1 MAAEDPP
8 AKEPSDVATLLRCD
22 AAPPA
27 ADAPQPPATPA
38 AETPQPTPEA
48 KPRAKIE
55 PKPIGDAV
63 KKGLEY
69 LVQQQHENG
78 GFGQGGGW
86 RTNSEGQGGRVEG
99 AEVKDPPDVGNTCIA
114 ALALIRAGNT
124 PAKGPYAK
132 QLAKAI
138 EFVETHIETADSESL
153 YVTPVRDTQL
163 QSKIGKYVDTFLAA
177 LVLSELKGQMPDE
190 KSEKRLFAALNKT
203 IGKIEKNQQ
212 ADGTFAGNAGW
223 ASVLSQGLASK
234 ALNRAFQN
242 GVAVQARTLDADFA
256 QSVAALDGAK
266 AAAVGVPTASTPAAA
281 VSAPAT
287 TFSGRTST
295 AGPVTAPAGAAGG
308 FSDAGIS
315 LYSLSGNTARLQE
328 TANSNGVRM
337 KKAEAV
343 IADPKSNEEAKRQA
357 KDELQQLKEIEAANQ
372 TAVREVAGKLGDER
386 FLAGFGNNGG
396 EEFLSYMN
404 LSETLFVQ
412 GGDKWKEW
420 DQKICTTIEKA
431 QNQDGSWSGH
441 HCITGRTFCTSA
453 ALLTMLADRAPLPAA
468 EPAAKK

>member
-1 MAAEDPP
+1 
-8 AKEPSDVATLLRCD
+8 
-22 AAPPA
+22 
-27 ADAPQPPATPA
+27 
-38 AETPQPTPEA
+38 
-48 KPRAKIE
+48 
-55 PKPIGDAV
+55 
-63 KKGLEY
+63 
-69 LVQQQHENG
+69 
-78 GFGQGGGW
+78 
-86 RTNSEGQGGRVEG
+86 VEG
-99 AEVKDPPDVGNTCIA
+99 ADVKDPPDVGNTCIA

-124 PAKGPYAK
+124 PAKGSYAK

-138 EFVETHIETADSESL
+138 EFVETHIEAADSESL
-153 YVTPVRDTQL
+153 YVTPIRDTQL

-223 ASVLSQGLASK
+223 ASVLSQGLCSK

-242 GVAVQARTLDADFA
+242 GVTVQARTLDADFA
-256 QSVAALDGAK
+256 QSVAALDSAK
-266 AAAVGVPTASTPAAA
+266 AVAIAAPTASTPAATAPVTGPA
-281 VSAPAT
+281 VSRIEALSST
-287 TFSGRTST
+287 TPFRASG
-295 AGPVTAPAGAAGG
+295 VGG
-308 FSDAGIS
+308 VSDAGIS
-315 LYSLSGNTARLQE
+315 LYSVSGNTARLQE
-328 TANSNGVRM
+328 TANSNGIRM

-343 IADPKSNEEAKRQA
+343 IADPNASDEQKRDA
-357 KDELQQLKEIEAANQ
+357 KDELRQLKEIEVANAQ
-372 TAVREVAGKLGDER
+372 AVTDVVGKLGDQR

-412 GGDKWKEW
+412 GGAQWKEW
-420 DQKICTTIEKA
+420 DQKICATIEKA

-453 ALLTMLADRAPLPAA
+453 ALLTMLADRTPLPPA